1 MLLRHTTGEVAE
13 RSALTINPAKTCQ
26 PIGAMYAALGIHNC
40 LPHSHGSQGCCS
52 YHRSALT
59 RHYKEPVMAATS
71 SFTEGASVFGGQA
84 NLLQALETM
93 FSVYNPDIVAVH
105 TTCLSETI
113 GDDIPQITAK
123 AIEEG
128 KVPKGKFVIHANT
141 PSYVG
146 SHVTGFSNMTKA
158 MVDYLAESNGKKS
171 KRINVI
177 PGYVEP
183 SDMAEI
189 RRILVAMGID
199 GILFP
204 DTSNVLNSPLTGK
217 FNMYPKGGTTIE
229 QLKMSGSSAGTLALG
244 RLASGPAARAL
255 DTKCGVPCE
264 IMDIP
269 IGLLATDRFIDTLR
283 KIAGVA
289 VPESLNFERGQLVD
303 IISDMHQYLYGKKVA
318 LVGDP
323 DQLVALTEFLVSM
336 DMMPIY
342 VVTGTPGKK
351 FERRIKELTKD
362 VPHEVKVKAEGDM
375 FLLHQW
381 IKNEKV
387 DLLIGNTYCKYIAKD
402 EDIPLLRFG
411 FPILD
416 RVGHSYFPTVAYQGA
431 IRLLEKILDALLERK
446 DRDASDVT
454 MELVM

>member
-1 MLLRHTTGEVAE
+1 MVYSASE
-13 RSALTINPAKTCQ
+13 R
-26 PIGAMYAALGIHNC
+26 AA
-40 LPHSHGSQGCCS
+40 
-52 YHRSALT
+52 
-59 RHYKEPVMAATS
+59 S
-71 SFTEGASVFGGQA
+71 SG
-84 NLLQALETM
+84 
-93 FSVYNPDIVAVH
+93 
-105 TTCLSETI
+105 
-113 GDDIPQITAK
+113 
-123 AIEEG
+123 
-128 KVPKGKFVIHANT
+128 
-141 PSYVG
+141 
-146 SHVTGFSNMTKA
+146 
-158 MVDYLAESNGKKS
+158 
-171 KRINVI
+171 
-177 PGYVEP
+177 
-183 SDMAEI
+183 
-189 RRILVAMGID
+189 
-199 GILFP
+199 
-204 DTSNVLNSPLTGK
+204 SNVATAIGPSSSSLHSMPRTPTIPSNTPLTGK

-229 QLKMSGSSAGTLALG
+229 QLKMSGSSLGTLALG
-244 RLASGPAARAL
+244 RLASAPAARAL

-269 IGLLATDRFIDTLR
+269 IGLLATDRFVNTLR

-289 VPESLNFERGQLVD
+289 VPESLNYERGQLVD

-323 DQLVALTEFLVSM
+323 DQLTALTEFLVSM

-351 FERRIKELTKD
+351 FERKIKELTKD

-381 IKNEKV
+381 IKNENV

-402 EDIPLLRFG
+402 EDIPLVRFG

-416 RVGHSYFPTVAYQGA
+416 RVGHSYFPTVGYQGA
-431 IRLLEKILDALLERK
+431 IRLLEKILDARLERK